1 LAPNLGKYGEE
12 PSWDEVLDRYRGTE
26 LQNYLE
32 DLRDGDVTVAR
43 KPQYVDQIPDQ
54 FDGPT
59 RELLEATDE
68 RGALDDLVERVGIE
82 PVLDNH
88 IDTLSGGELQRV
100 ALVATLARDADFYF
114 LDEITPYLDIGQRMT
129 AARLIQELAE
139 DEDRSML
146 VVEHDLAILDLLTD
160 ALHVAYGEPGAYGI
174 VTSPK
179 STKGGINEY
188 LEGYLDNENMR
199 IRQTEIEF
207 EEHAPRSTSTGDVV
221 IEYPDLV
228 KSYGE
233 GEFSLEVEGG
243 SIRESEVL
251 GIVGPNGIGKST
263 FAKMLAGRLEPDE
276 GGSTRGWTSPT
287 SPSTSR
293 LTSRCASTRSS
304 PPSPTTSA
312 RRTGTP
318 RYPSPSS

>member
-1 LAPNLGKYGEE
+1 
-12 PSWDEVLDRYRGTE
+12 
-26 LQNYLE
+26 
-32 DLRDGDVTVAR
+32 
-43 KPQYVDQIPDQ
+43 
-54 FDGPT
+54 
-59 RELLEATDE
+59 
-68 RGALDDLVERVGIE
+68 
-82 PVLDNH
+82 
-88 IDTLSGGELQRV
+88 
-100 ALVATLARDADFYF
+100 
-114 LDEITPYLDIGQRMT
+114 
-129 AARLIQELAE
+129 
-139 DEDRSML
+139 ML

-243 SIRESEVL
+243 SIREA
-251 GIVGPNGIGKST
+251 KS
-263 FAKMLAGRLEPDE
+263 
-276 GGSTRGWTSPT
+276 W
-287 SPSTSR
+287 
-293 LTSRCASTRSS
+293 AS
-304 PPSPTTSA
+304 SA
-312 RRTGTP
+312 RTASASP
-318 RYPSPSS
+318 RSPRCSPAASNPTRADRHAAGHRLQAPVHRD